1 MNYKITNISAI
12 VYIVQ
17 ELALKAVGS
26 KNILMR
32 PLDLVSWTIAD
43 TKKL

>member
-26 KNILMR
+26 KKHMR

-43 TKKL
+43 TKKLW